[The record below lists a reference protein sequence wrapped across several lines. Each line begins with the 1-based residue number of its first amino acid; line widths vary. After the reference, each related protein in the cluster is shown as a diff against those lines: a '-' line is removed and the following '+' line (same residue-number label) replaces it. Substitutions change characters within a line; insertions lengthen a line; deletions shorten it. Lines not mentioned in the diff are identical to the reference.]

1 MNSQIIE
8 FLNSSTRTKLIFSL
22 NKIDTLH
29 YVDVGKDL
37 SFRLKSTS
45 IDDRRFSIKAKE
57 TLNDML
63 MKHYT
68 NNEKIGD
75 YMAITNLGILLE
87 PELKLNFLEFIQS
100 TSQNYPLIL
109 HWEGDFDNDSLIFKS
124 KPNGLVFSL
133 TGINYLFV

>member
-45 IDDRRFSIKAKE
+45 IDDRRFSIKAQE

-68 NNEKIGD
+68 NNETIGD

-87 PELKLNFLEFIQS
+87 PELRLNFLEFIQS
-100 TSQNYPLIL
+100 KSQNYPLIL
-109 HWEGDFDNDSLIFKS
+109 HWEGDIDNDSLIFKS

>member
-8 FLNSSTRTKLIFSL
+8 FLNSSTRTKLIISL
-22 NKIDTLH
+22 NKINTLD
-29 YVDVGKDL
+29 YFDVGKEL

-45 IDDRRFSIKAKE
+45 FDDRRFPIKAKE
-57 TLNDML
+57 TLNNML
-63 MKHYT
+63 TKHYT
-68 NNEKIGD
+68 NNETIGD
-75 YMAITNLGILLE
+75 YLAITNLGIFLE
-87 PELKLNFLEFIQS
+87 PELKLNFSELIQS

-133 TGINYLFV
+133 AGINYLFV

>member
-1 MNSQIIE
+1 MNSQINA
-8 FLNSSTRTKLIFSL
+8 FLNSSTRTRLIVSL
-22 NKIDTLH
+22 NKIDTLD
-29 YVDVGKDL
+29 YIDVGKEL

-63 MKHYT
+63 VKHYS
-68 NNEKIGD
+68 NNETIGD
-75 YMAITNLGILLE
+75 YLAITNLGILLE

-109 HWEGDFDNDSLIFKS
+109 HWEGDFNNDSLIFRS
-124 KPNGLVFSL
+124 KPNGLEFSL
-133 TGINYLFV
+133 AGINYLFV